1 MLAPSTSAAR
11 AAQTNWTASDLGDRA
26 RWPAALLTAADIVLD
41 SPWPML
47 LLWGPRQALLFNS
60 AYADFA
66 GPHHPPAPGGA
77 VPAVKP
83 APLAAAGSAFERALT
98 GEHLRLERIAITVL
112 RQGGPQQLD
121 CDLHLTPLL
130 GPDGVPAGVLCAV
143 ARSPEQ
149 AAPPPPAG
157 LRVLVVED
165 NLDSQYLVCEM
176 LKAFGHEADG
186 VAHGEG
192 ALELLAARDYQ
203 VLFSDVSLPGMSG
216 VELARQA
223 LAARPR
229 LQVIFASGYGDA
241 LLRHLEFPYQSLQKP
256 YEIDQLQAALAAI
269 AAAAGGAGG
278 PPSV

>member
-11 AAQTNWTASDLGDRA
+11 AAKTNWTASELGDQSG
-26 RWPAALLTAADIVLD
+26 WPPALRTAADIVLD

-47 LLWGPRQALLFNS
+47 LLWGPRQVMLFNS

-66 GPHHPPAPGGA
+66 GPHHPQAPGGA

-83 APLAAAGSAFERALT
+83 APLAAAGGAFERALM
-98 GEHLRLERIAITVL
+98 GEHLHLERVAVTVL
-112 RQGGPQQLD
+112 RPGGPEQLA
-121 CDLHLTPLL
+121 CDLHLTPLF
-130 GPDGVPAGVLCAV
+130 DGAGRPAGVLCAV
-143 ARSPEQ
+143 ARSAER
-149 AAPPPPAG
+149 AAPAPAAG

-186 VAHGEG
+186 VGHAEG
-192 ALELLAARDYQ
+192 ALELLAANDYQ
-203 VLFSDVSLPGMSG
+203 VLFSDVSLPGISG

-223 LAARPR
+223 LATHPQ

-241 LLRHLEFPYQSLQKP
+241 LLRHLDFPYQSLQKP

-269 AAAAGGAGG
+269 AAGAGG
-278 PPSV
+278 PDGPPSV